1 MVGFLPTTIE
11 VRTMAISSEL
21 IYLGGKGGSVE
32 IWDREKQN
40 RIDSLQTGTN
50 CKVLCLA
57 LDANEEVLVTG
68 TSDGRIW
75 VNNFFFLIL
84 FCMNYWDNFHG
95 FASFFLRKE
104 KLTVKNLCWFAGM
117 GTELRKGLGKFGRKC
132 IWLELEEQLK
142 TDYFLFY

>member
-1 MVGFLPTTIE
+1 MVGFLPTTLE

-40 RIDSLQTGTN
+40 RIDTLQTGTN

-68 TSDGRIW
+68 TSDGRIR

-84 FCMNYWDNFHG
+84 ICKNYWDNFHG
-95 FASFFLRKE
+95 FAFFLKKR
-104 KLTVKNLCWFAGM
+104 KNL
-117 GTELRKGLGKFGRKC
+117 
-132 IWLELEEQLK
+132 Q
-142 TDYFLFY
+142 

>member
-1 MVGFLPTTIE
+1 MVGFLPTTLE

-40 RIDSLQTGTN
+40 RIDTLQTGTN

-68 TSDGRIW
+68 TSDGRIR

-84 FCMNYWDNFHG
+84 ICKNYWDNFHG
-95 FASFFLRKE
+95 FAFFFSK
-104 KLTVKNLCWFAGM
+104 KKN
-117 GTELRKGLGKFGRKC
+117 
-132 IWLELEEQLK
+132 
-142 TDYFLFY
+142 